1 MHGIILIK
9 MTWVHRWS
17 LEVIRVPN
25 ALILCLPPAAT
36 GAVGNGG
43 GGGVSNN
50 IYTSNS
56 RRDNYYLLGSVPREQ
71 REKNIW
77 EPN

>member
-1 MHGIILIK
+1 

-36 GAVGNGG
+36 DAV
-43 GGGVSNN
+43 
-50 IYTSNS
+50 
-56 RRDNYYLLGSVPREQ
+56 DAAAAAAASVTIFTRP
-71 REKNIW
+71 
-77 EPN
+77 